1 MGETTTS
8 RRSSSALSSISI
20 PSVASREMRRARI
33 TRWMGSGTESPW
45 QLANRMEKGSN
56 NALVGTLADVVDA
69 LVRVGLPLLMAPNIG
84 CLSHKRPL
92 CSAVA

>member
-1 MGETTTS
+1 
-8 RRSSSALSSISI
+8 
-20 PSVASREMRRARI
+20 
-33 TRWMGSGTESPW
+33 
-45 QLANRMEKGSN
+45 MEKGSN